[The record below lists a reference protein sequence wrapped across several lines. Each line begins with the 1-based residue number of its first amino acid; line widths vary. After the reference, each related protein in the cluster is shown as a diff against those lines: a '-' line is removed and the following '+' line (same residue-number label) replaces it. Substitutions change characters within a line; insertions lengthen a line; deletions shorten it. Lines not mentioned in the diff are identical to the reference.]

1 MDSLL
6 KTTNILRKTFIY
18 ALKYLR
24 PIDSIGKLNL
34 SNLLVYLHNFYPSK
48 VCMYFLKIF
57 LC

>member
-6 KTTNILRKTFIY
+6 KTTNILRKTFIS

-48 VCMYFLKIF
+48 V
-57 LC
+57 